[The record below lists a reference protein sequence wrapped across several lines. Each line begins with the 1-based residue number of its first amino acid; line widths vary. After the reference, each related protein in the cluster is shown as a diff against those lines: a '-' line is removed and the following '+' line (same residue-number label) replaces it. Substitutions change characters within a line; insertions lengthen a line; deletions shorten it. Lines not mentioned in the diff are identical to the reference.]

1 MRHLEAPRG
10 HAVKRRARRR
20 DPDWSV
26 YIVRCRDGALYTGIA
41 LDVRRRLA
49 QHAAADGRGAKYL
62 RGRGPLRL
70 ALMRVI
76 GSRSLALSVESRIKR
91 LRRSEK
97 LRLLARRPV
106 LDGLIALARRARRPA

>member
-1 MRHLEAPRG
+1 
-10 HAVKRRARRR
+10 V
-20 DPDWSV
+20 WSL

-49 QHAAADGRGAKYL
+49 QHAGSDGRGAKAL

-70 ALMRVI
+70 VLQRRL
-76 GSRSLALSVESRIKR
+76 GSRSLALSIESRIKR

-97 LRLLARRPV
+97 LGLLARRSV
-106 LDGLIALARRARRPA
+106 LDALVVRARRAARPPRAARRR